1 MYGKMFTNKGWASK
15 FEELMYRIQT
25 IYKAFI
31 SALSAPVAETGER
44 IQHKSKIFP
53 DFTFISNL
61 KQEPK
66 RPGVH

>member
-1 MYGKMFTNKGWASK
+1 VSE

-25 IYKAFI
+25 FYKAFI

-44 IQHKSKIFP
+44 IRNNNKTFHN
-53 DFTFISNL
+53 FTFISNL